1 MGAALQAGA
10 MIAAAPIVR
19 RKAAVQPVAPTIA
32 AAVQAVLASDGVRT
46 PEQDE
51 GDGEDSEPPSE
62 DDPPAVDIH
71 WYPLRPTLV
80 CPGLG
85 LFASKESV

>member
-1 MGAALQAGA
+1 MGSALQASA
-10 MIAAAPIVR
+10 MIAAAPSAPLQRKVVR
-19 RKAAVQPVAPTIA
+19 EVTPVLVMKDSAVNVAEGFT
-32 AAVQAVLASDGVRT
+32 T

-62 DDPPAVDIH
+62 DPPPVTIN

-85 LFASKESV
+85 LYCHEAG